1 MNIIGI
7 IEGIKNFF
15 AGSRGATSYKM
26 VNQAVNQLS
35 LWGNAAYDNDVVR
48 ACVVAKANRIAKCTL
63 KHVQRTVT
71 SDGKKRININPWPY
85 MRFMLEKPNRY
96 MNLKDFL
103 FKLSIETDLNGNAFI
118 LILRDSNGVP
128 CELLPVPCSHAE
140 VKFHDGGSMLYEF
153 VLKNG
158 TRWRFAAEDIIH
170 QRGDYYLNDIFGDS
184 KMKAIK
190 PLTDVIETTDAGIIS
205 AIKNSAIVRWLLKFT
220 TPMRPEDLKKNA
232 KEFAENFLALT
243 AEGTGVAAT
252 DSKAEAKQ
260 VNPQEYVPNAA
271 QMAMPKGRIMALF
284 HSNEKIITSTANEDE
299 ENAYYEAVIEPWLIS
314 LAQNMTYALFSR
326 RQIGTGNA
334 IMAGSF
340 NLQAASLKTK
350 LALVSMVDRGAM
362 LVDEWR
368 EALGLEPVPGGDVPI
383 RRLDTAAVESTPA
396 EGGEEDAESD

>member
-7 IEGIKNFF
+7 LGKIKNFF
-15 AGSRGATSYKM
+15 AADRGATSYKM
-26 VNQAVNQLS
+26 VNQTANQLS
-35 LWGNAAYDNDVVR
+35 FWGNAAYDNDVVR
-48 ACVVAKANRIAKCTL
+48 ACVTAKANRISKCTL

-71 SDGKKRININPWPY
+71 EDGKKKININPWPY
-85 MRFMLEKPNRY
+85 MRFLLEKPNRY

-103 FKLSIETDLNGNAFI
+103 FKLSVETDLNGNAFI
-118 LILRDSNGVP
+118 LILRDANGTP
-128 CELLPVPCSHAE
+128 CEFLPVPCSSAE
-140 VKFHDGGSMLYEF
+140 VKFNADGSMLYEF
-153 VLKNG
+153 LLKKG
-158 TRWRFAAEDIIH
+158 TRWRFASEDIIH

-220 TPMRPEDLKKNA
+220 TAMRPEDLKKNA

-243 AEGTGVAAT
+243 SEGAGVAAT
-252 DSKAEAKQ
+252 DSKADAQQ
-260 VNPQEYVPNAA
+260 VNPHEYVPNAA
-271 QMAMPKGRIMALF
+271 QMAMPKARIMALL
-284 HSNEKIITSTANEDE
+284 HTNEKIITSTANEDE
-299 ENAYYEAVIEPWLIS
+299 ENAYYEAEIEPWLIS
-314 LAQNMTYALFSR
+314 LAQNMTHALFSR
-326 RQIGTGNA
+326 RQIGTGNS
-334 IMAGSF
+334 IVAGSF

-383 RRLDTAAVESTPA
+383 RRLDTAAVGVAPT
-396 EGGEEDAESD
+396 EGGEGDA